1 MTSVF
6 LRYFKAIWDKSEYI
20 SIKNKIELSLEKE
33 IREMF
38 LWLKIS
44 LYNKKQSKESL
55 IFIYEA
61 TCGELFSL
69 VEGLEKVIQSE
80 WFRTPTNSS
89 PSLLLELG
97 IE

>member
-44 LYNKKQSKESL
+44 LYNEKWSKESL
-55 IFIYEA
+55 ILIYKA
-61 TCGELFSL
+61 TYGELFSL
-69 VEGLEKVIQSE
+69 VEGLEKMI
-80 WFRTPTNSS
+80 
-89 PSLLLELG
+89 
-97 IE
+97 